1 MISIQNSLSLEERK
15 TFSNSN
21 NSSKKRKW
29 QSEEGGEDDCSTK
42 VNDPEAKSTEPTLDI
57 DLHLETPLPIDW
69 QRCLDLQSGQVH
81 FFNTRTQ
88 KRTCRDPRGS
98 PEPVSSRTMSLDLEL
113 NLPFDSF
120 QDHLDNEEKNPPPN
134 STDSCS
140 NPKPILS
147 RSLSWV
153 SLDAD
158 EQEMLAAVCMRCHML
173 VMLCKSSPTCPNC
186 KFLNPTD
193 QIPSIKL
200 DSPLL

>member
-1 MISIQNSLSLEERK
+1 MLDEIPFFYKIFQSPMPFMVGTCPGPGGACKVISQN
-15 TFSNSN
+15 T
-21 NSSKKRKW
+21 
-29 QSEEGGEDDCSTK
+29 
-42 VNDPEAKSTEPTLDI
+42 
-57 DLHLETPLPIDW
+57 HLIYQIYKGRWWWRPRRHPLLFDNLYFYIAFVM
-69 QRCLDLQSGQVH
+69 QSGQVH